1 MKVKKKAKTSK
12 IKNIKQQLKPQPTNQ
27 LKRPLLVKCFKCST
41 SIEVKWNTG
50 SGCYS
55 KKNSWFY
62 WTENKKNKNLYI
74 CDKDLVRLYREE
86 KWEYREN
93 ITNLARR
100 RVLRT
105 YIYDQKIV

>member
-1 MKVKKKAKTSK
+1 MKLQSK
-12 IKNIKQQLKPQPTNQ
+12 LKPKSQ
-27 LKRPLLVKCFKCST
+27 LKRPLEVKCFKCST
-41 SIEVKWNTG
+41 PVEVKWNTG
-50 SGCYS
+50 SGKYS
-55 KKNSWFY
+55 KKNNWGY
-62 WTENKKNKNLYI
+62 WTDKKENKDKWI
-74 CDKDLVRLYREE
+74 CDKDLVHLYRKD